1 MYRVVIPKIGAA
13 IAWRKAA
20 RGFLAAQIPP
30 DEICWEEPDAAPAL
44 FLGEKPPP
52 PTGDIRASRRF
63 IALAN
68 SVVWHSDRDRF
79 ARLYSFLWRLR
90 DAPHL
95 IGDHGDSDL
104 ARLRR
109 MEKNVH
115 RCQHK
120 MKAFVRFREIGDP
133 GETRRSF
140 AAWFEPTHYTVE
152 PTASFFA
159 RRFGDMDWRIMT
171 PDKTALCV
179 GGVLSFS
186 AGQPRPDLP
195 EDAHE
200 DLWIAYF
207 ENIFNPARLK
217 VSAMCSEMPKK
228 YWKNLPEAAAIPNL
242 VKTAPERAKEMA
254 RAAPTLPPLRAER
267 MKERLARHGT
277 SGGAEPLQTSTAH
290 QKK

>member
-1 MYRVVIPKIGAA
+1 MYHVVIPKIGAA
-13 IAWRKAA
+13 TAWRTAA

-30 DEICWEEPDAAPAL
+30 HEICWQEPGAAPEL
-44 FLGEKPPP
+44 FARTQAPP
-52 PTGDIRASRRF
+52 PTGDIKVSRRF
-63 IALAN
+63 VAMAN
-68 SVVWHSDRDRF
+68 SVVWHRDRDRF
-79 ARLYSFLWRLR
+79 ACLYGFLWRLR

-95 IGDHGDSDL
+95 IGDHGDPHL

-120 MKAFVRFREIGDP
+120 MKAFVRFREIGDREAP
-133 GETRRSF
+133 RRSF
-140 AAWFEPTHYTVE
+140 AAWFEPTHHTVE

-159 RRFGDMDWRIMT
+159 RRFGDMDWRIIT
-171 PDKTALCV
+171 PDKTAICV
-179 GGVLSFS
+179 DGVVSFS

-228 YWKNLPEAAAIPNL
+228 YWKNLPEAAAIANL
-242 VKTAPERAKEMA
+242 VKTAPERAEEMA

-267 MKERLARHGT
+267 MKERLARFDASDV
-277 SGGAEPLQTSTAH
+277 SGPPQSSAAH
-290 QKK
+290 RQK